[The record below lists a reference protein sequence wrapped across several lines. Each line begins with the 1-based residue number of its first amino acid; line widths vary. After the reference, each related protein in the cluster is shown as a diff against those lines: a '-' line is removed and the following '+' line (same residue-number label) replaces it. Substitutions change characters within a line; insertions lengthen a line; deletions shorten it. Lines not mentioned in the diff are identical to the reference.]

1 MGESSVNFVLLH
13 WLQTNSTLKVWN
25 LVHCHC
31 TKLHVK
37 VTSSALIVC
46 YQDRAPHVTLNPR
59 HYHPEKCK
67 QIEFCVAKYLVETK
81 LCADSIPWSS
91 PRWGCQTKPVYAV
104 LHTINSLLVTVYKI
118 YVKFTYRVS
127 CDVQT
132 HFQRKKYL
140 WYWICSF
147 LLSIHY
153 QLSASARTQTRDNVI
168 DKLAEEIR
176 SIKVHTPYDIFL

>member
-46 YQDRAPHVTLNPR
+46 YQDRALHVTLNPR

-91 PRWGCQTKPVYAV
+91 PCWGCQTKPVYAV

-132 HFQRKKYL
+132 HFQRKN
-140 WYWICSF
+140 ICGIESVHSF
-147 LLSIHY
+147 S
-153 QLSASARTQTRDNVI
+153 
-168 DKLAEEIR
+168 
-176 SIKVHTPYDIFL
+176 PYITS

>member
-59 HYHPEKCK
+59 HYHPEKYK

-132 HFQRKKYL
+132 HFQWKKSVVL
-140 WYWICSF
+140 NLFIPSLHTLPAECKCS
-147 LLSIHY
+147 
-153 QLSASARTQTRDNVI
+153 NP
-168 DKLAEEIR
+168 DKR
-176 SIKVHTPYDIFL
+176 